1 MGIEIERK
9 FIVPLEHQHQ
19 FIHLKG
25 GTRLIQAYLST
36 DPARIVRLRV
46 AEQDNIRTAKL
57 CIKGPSREGGMVRAE
72 WEQSVDS
79 DWAMDIINNL
89 APPFL
94 QKTRHN
100 MGLWEVDVMPI
111 DADRH
116 LVVAEF
122 EAPTVAEANAVLRPP
137 WVGPDVTGDKM
148 FVASNLLSQG
158 ARTLAWRHAYE
169 R

>member
-9 FIVPLEHQHQ
+9 FIVPLEHHHQ

-25 GTRLIQAYLST
+25 GTHLIQAYLST

-57 CIKGPSREGGMVRAE
+57 CIKGPSREGGMVRTE

-94 QKTRHN
+94 HKTRHRVYHN
-100 MGLWEVDVMPI
+100 KDLWKW
-111 DADRH
+111 
-116 LVVAEF
+116 
-122 EAPTVAEANAVLRPP
+122 T
-137 WVGPDVTGDKM
+137 
-148 FVASNLLSQG
+148 
-158 ARTLAWRHAYE
+158 
-169 R
+169 